1 MNPTTLRILPL
12 LAALPLALP
21 AWRTDAPDASSPAAS
36 PAQAALTSALYPE
49 PMEPLALRSALLDQ
63 PGNYAV
69 FDLRPAEQHREYHV
83 PGARP
88 IELGALEAALRALP
102 ATTRVVLVDRDG
114 TQAWAVAGALHVR
127 LGDAAPLLRVL
138 AGGTARYWRDAEV
151 GARAAAAPASNVP
164 SAPPSTTPPAPA
176 KPRSAGC

>member
-1 MNPTTLRILPL
+1 MNTTARFLLPL
-12 LAALPLALP
+12 FAAVPLALP
-21 AWRTDAPDASSPAAS
+21 AWTAGPDAAPSSAAS
-36 PAQAALTSALYPE
+36 GEQAALTSALYPE

-88 IELGALEAALRALP
+88 IELGALEAEVRALP
-102 ATTRVVLVDRDG
+102 AATRVVLVDRDG

-127 LGDAAPLLRVL
+127 LGDTAPLMRVL
-138 AGGTARYWRDAEV
+138 AGGTARYWREAEV
-151 GARAAAAPASNVP
+151 GARARPLVPSTTNPPAPSAAPA
-164 SAPPSTTPPAPA
+164 APV